1 MKKVVVPGVFLAA
14 LSSPL
19 FMEEVQAASNT
30 KYVEV
35 NAGSVLNVRGG
46 PSVSTSIVTTL
57 KAGAKVNVLSET
69 NGWSKVDAN
78 GKVGYVSSSF
88 LISKQES
95 TIKYVS
101 IDPSSTLNVRESA
114 STKGN
119 VVTKLKNGTKVEVV
133 SESNGWSEVKV
144 NGIKGYVASEYIKAV
159 PTEEKKTTE
168 VANEQ
173 KKVTKYVNVTA
184 GSSLNLR
191 NSPSNSASIIVKLAK
206 DVPVTVYSE
215 TNGWAKVEVY
225 GKQGYVAT
233 QYLAEKKSSVST
245 EQAKETNT
253 STNKETTTKYVNVD
267 KNSSLNVR
275 KDANTTSSIV
285 TKLSRG
291 TAVSVLS
298 SANGWD
304 KVTVSGKTGYV
315 SNSYLSDKK
324 ITDNTTN
331 NNPGTEKDSGKSTT
345 DKATTQ
351 ISKKVNVQSGS
362 NLNVRSTASTSGTI
376 KGKLAA
382 GTVVTVLSE
391 KNGWSQIK
399 TNNLE
404 GYVSSEYLTS
414 VSTPTTPEKETGQKD
429 EEKQP
434 EKTPTV
440 EKKVNVQSG
449 SNLNVRSTASTS
461 GTIKGKLT
469 AGTVVTVLS
478 EKNGW
483 SQIKTNNLEGYVSSE
498 YLTSVSTPT
507 TPEKETGQKDEE
519 KQPEKTPTVEKK
531 VNVQSGSNL
540 NVRSTASTSG
550 TIKGKLAAGTIVTVL
565 SEKNGWSQI
574 KTNNIEGYV
583 SSEYLT
589 SISTSAPDTP
599 EKETDKNDGEQPEET
614 PTLVE
619 KIVNVQPGSSLNL
632 RSTPSTSGTI
642 LSKLSAGTVVI
653 VQSEENGWSKIKV
666 NNLEGY
672 VSTEFLSTKGNG
684 TSNATINK
692 NYVNY
697 SLTLDEMTNI
707 QLSVNPQTDK
717 KYDTYIREDAIA
729 FKTAD
734 STKGTV
740 LGNGWRLRGGAGTDY
755 SVVST
760 LTSGQVLTIVSK
772 VKGTDGYYWYKVNYS
787 QSWVSASKED
797 TAYYLNPDNFLNSET
812 QSLQFLKLSAKAN
825 VDDKEVDSKILA
837 GKGILAGKASS
848 FVTAANAYGINEIYL
863 ISHALL
869 ETGNG
874 TSTLANGVVVNGKT
888 VYNMYGIGA
897 YDGSAV
903 SSGAQYAYNAGWFT
917 PEAAIIGGAKFIA
930 QGYVNA
936 GQDTLYKM
944 RWNPD
949 AAEKTGKATHQYA
962 SDIGWATKQ
971 VNQIY
976 NLYSLLS
983 SYTLNYEIP
992 TYQISS
998 K

>member
-1 MKKVVVPGVFLAA
+1 MKKVVVPGIFLAA

-19 FMEEVQAASNT
+19 FMEEAHAASVT

-35 NAGSVLNVRGG
+35 NKGSVLNVRVG
-46 PSVSTSIVTTL
+46 PSISTSVVTTL
-57 KAGAKVNVLSET
+57 KAGEKVNVLSET
-69 NGWSKVDAN
+69 NGWSKVEVD
-78 GKVGYVSSSF
+78 GKIGYVSSSY
-88 LISKQES
+88 LITKQVS
-95 TIKYVS
+95 SVKYVS
-101 IDPSSTLNVRESA
+101 VDPSSTLNVRESA
-114 STKGN
+114 STKAN
-119 VVTKLKNGTKVEVV
+119 VVTKLKNNTKVEVV
-133 SESNGWSEVKV
+133 SESNGWAKIKV
-144 NGIKGYVASEYIKAV
+144 NGINGYVSSQYIKAV
-159 PTEEKKTTE
+159 QTEEKKT
-168 VANEQ
+168 ANSSNKQ
-173 KKVTKYVNVTA
+173 QKVTKYVNVNT

-215 TNGWAKVEVY
+215 SNGWSKVEAY

-233 QYLAEKKSSVST
+233 QYLTEKKGTASP
-245 EQAKETNT
+245 EKKEETKT
-253 STNKETTTKYVNVD
+253 STSEEAAAKYVNVE

-275 KDANTTSSIV
+275 KEASTNSAIL
-285 TKLSRG
+285 TKLLRG
-291 TAVSVLS
+291 TEVKVLS

-315 SNSYLSDKK
+315 SSSYLSVTK
-324 ITDNTTN
+324 ITETTTN
-331 NNPGTEKDSGKSTT
+331 NKGT
-345 DKATTQ
+345 DKNEAKQPEKAPTGKQ
-351 ISKKVNVQSGS
+351 MKVNVQAGS
-362 NLNVRSTASTSGTI
+362 NLNVRSTASTSGSI
-376 KGKLAA
+376 KGKLSA

-399 TNNLE
+399 TSKVA

-414 VSTPTTPEKETGQKD
+414 ISTPDKGTDKNEA
-429 EEKQP
+429 KQP
-434 EKTPTV
+434 EKAPTG
-440 EKKVNVQSG
+440 KQMKVNVQAG

-461 GTIKGKLT
+461 GSIKGKLS
-469 AGTVVTVLS
+469 AGAVVTVLS

-483 SQIKTNNLEGYVSSE
+483 SQIKTS
-498 YLTSVSTPT
+498 
-507 TPEKETGQKDEE
+507 
-519 KQPEKTPTVEKK
+519 K
-531 VNVQSGSNL
+531 V
-540 NVRSTASTSG
+540 A
-550 TIKGKLAAGTIVTVL
+550 
-565 SEKNGWSQI
+565 
-574 KTNNIEGYV
+574 GYV

-589 SISTSAPDTP
+589 SISTPD
-599 EKETDKNDGEQPEET
+599 KETDKNEAKQPEET
-614 PTLVE
+614 PTVTE
-619 KIVNVQPGSSLNL
+619 KIVNVQAGSSLNL
-632 RSTPSTSGTI
+632 RSTPSTSGKI
-642 LSKLSAGTVVI
+642 LSKLQAGTVVI
-653 VQSEENGWSKIKV
+653 VQAEGNGWSKVKV

-672 VSTEFLSTKGNG
+672 VSSEYLSSKGNG
-684 TSNATINK
+684 SANATINK
-692 NYVNY
+692 SYVNY
-697 SLTLDEMTNI
+697 NLTLEEMTNI

-740 LGNGWRLRGGAGTDY
+740 IGNGWRLRGGAGTDY

-760 LTSGQVLTIVSK
+760 LTSGQVLTVTSK
-772 VKGTDGYYWYKVNYS
+772 IKGTDGYYWYKVNYS
-787 QSWVSASKED
+787 QSWVTASKED
-797 TAYYLNPDNFLNSET
+797 TAYYLNPNNFINSDT

-874 TSTLANGVVVNGKT
+874 TSTLANGVQVNGKT

-897 YDGSAV
+897 YDGSAI

-949 AAEKTGKATHQYA
+949 AAEKTGNATHQYA

-971 VNQIY
+971 VGQIY

-992 TYQISS
+992 IY
-998 K
+998 KVNAK

>member
-69 NGWSKVDAN
+69 NGWSKVDVN

-376 KGKLAA
+376 KGKL
-382 GTVVTVLSE
+382 
-391 KNGWSQIK
+391 
-399 TNNLE
+399 
-404 GYVSSEYLTS
+404 
-414 VSTPTTPEKETGQKD
+414 
-429 EEKQP
+429 
-434 EKTPTV
+434 
-440 EKKVNVQSG
+440 
-449 SNLNVRSTASTS
+449 
-461 GTIKGKLT
+461 T

-507 TPEKETGQKDEE
+507 TPEKETDQKDEE

>member
-1 MKKVVVPGVFLAA
+1 MKKVVVPGIFLAA

-19 FMEEVQAASNT
+19 FMDEAHAASVT

-35 NAGSVLNVRGG
+35 NKGSVLNVRVG
-46 PSVSTSIVTTL
+46 PSISTSVVTTL
-57 KAGAKVNVLSET
+57 KAGEKVSVLSET
-69 NGWSKVDAN
+69 NGWSKVDVD
-78 GKVGYVSSSF
+78 GKIGYVSSSY
-88 LISKQES
+88 LTTKQES
-95 TIKYVS
+95 FVKYVS

-114 STKGN
+114 STKAN
-119 VVTKLKNGTKVEVV
+119 IVTKLKNNTKVEVI
-133 SESNGWSEVKV
+133 SESNGWAKIKV
-144 NGIKGYVASEYIKAV
+144 NGINGYVSSQYIKAV
-159 PTEEKKTTE
+159 QSEEKKTT
-168 VANEQ
+168 NSSNKQ
-173 KKVTKYVNVTA
+173 QKVTKYVNVDT

-215 TNGWAKVEVY
+215 SNGWSKVEAY

-233 QYLAEKKSSVST
+233 QYLAEKKGTSST
-245 EQAKETNT
+245 EKKDETKTSASKEATAK
-253 STNKETTTKYVNVD
+253 TTAKYVNVE
-267 KNSSLNVR
+267 KKSSLNVR
-275 KDANTTSSIV
+275 KEASTNSSIL

-291 TAVSVLS
+291 TEVKVLS

-315 SNSYLSDKK
+315 SSSYLSEKK
-324 ITDNTTN
+324 ITEATTN
-331 NNPGTEKDSGKSTT
+331 NNKATEKNSGNTPT
-345 DKATTQ
+345 LV
-351 ISKKVNVQSGS
+351 SKKVNVQAGS
-362 NLNVRSTASTSGTI
+362 NLNVRSTASTSGSI
-376 KGKLAA
+376 KGKLSA

-391 KNGWSQIK
+391 KNGWSKIK
-399 TNNLE
+399 TSKAE

-414 VSTPTTPEKETGQKD
+414 ISTPDKGTDKNEA
-429 EEKQP
+429 KQP
-434 EKTPTV
+434 EKTPTGK
-440 EKKVNVQSG
+440 EMKVNVQAG

-461 GTIKGKLT
+461 GSIKGKLS

-483 SQIKTNNLEGYVSSE
+483 SKIKTS
-498 YLTSVSTPT
+498 
-507 TPEKETGQKDEE
+507 
-519 KQPEKTPTVEKK
+519 K
-531 VNVQSGSNL
+531 V
-540 NVRSTASTSG
+540 
-550 TIKGKLAAGTIVTVL
+550 
-565 SEKNGWSQI
+565 
-574 KTNNIEGYV
+574 EGYV

-589 SISTSAPDTP
+589 SISTPN
-599 EKETDKNDGEQPEET
+599 KGTDKNEAKQPEKT
-614 PTLVE
+614 PTGIE
-619 KIVNVQPGSSLNL
+619 KIVNVQAGSSLNL
-632 RSTPSTSGTI
+632 RSTPSTSGKI
-642 LSKLSAGTVVI
+642 LSKLPAGTVVI
-653 VQSEENGWSKIKV
+653 VQAEGNGWSKVKV

-672 VSTEFLSTKGNG
+672 VSTEYLSTKGNG
-684 TSNATINK
+684 SANATINK

-697 SLTLDEMTNI
+697 NLTLEEMTNI

-740 LGNGWRLRGGAGTDY
+740 IGNGWRLRGGAGTDY

-760 LTSGQVLTIVSK
+760 LTSGQVLTITSK
-772 VKGTDGYYWYKVNYS
+772 IKGTDGYYWYKVNYS
-787 QSWVSASKED
+787 QSWVTASKED
-797 TAYYLNPDNFLNSET
+797 TAYYLNPDNFINSDT

-837 GKGILAGKASS
+837 GKGILAGKASA

-874 TSTLANGVVVNGKT
+874 TSTLANGVKVNGKT

-897 YDGSAV
+897 YDGSAI

-949 AAEKTGKATHQYA
+949 AAEKTGNATHQYA

-971 VNQIY
+971 VGQIY
-976 NLYSLLS
+976 NLYNLLS

-992 TYQISS
+992 TY
-998 K
+998 KVNTK

>member
-1 MKKVVVPGVFLAA
+1 MKKVVVPGIFLAA

-19 FMEEVQAASNT
+19 FMEEAHAASVT

-35 NAGSVLNVRGG
+35 NKGSVLNVRVG
-46 PSVSTSIVTTL
+46 PSISTSVVTTL
-57 KAGAKVNVLSET
+57 KAGEKVNVLSET
-69 NGWSKVDAN
+69 NGWSKVEVD
-78 GKVGYVSSSF
+78 GKIGYVSSSY
-88 LISKQES
+88 LITKQVS
-95 TIKYVS
+95 SVKYVS
-101 IDPSSTLNVRESA
+101 VDPSSTLNVRESA
-114 STKGN
+114 STKAN
-119 VVTKLKNGTKVEVV
+119 VVTKLKNNTKVEVV
-133 SESNGWSEVKV
+133 SESNGWAKIKV
-144 NGIKGYVASEYIKAV
+144 NGINGYVSSQYIKAV
-159 PTEEKKTTE
+159 QSEEKKT
-168 VANEQ
+168 ANSSNKQ
-173 KKVTKYVNVTA
+173 QKVTKYVNVNT

-215 TNGWAKVEVY
+215 SNGWSKVEAY

-233 QYLAEKKSSVST
+233 QYLTEKKGTASP
-245 EQAKETNT
+245 EKKEETKT
-253 STNKETTTKYVNVD
+253 STSEEAAAKYVNVE

-275 KDANTTSSIV
+275 KEASTHSAIL
-285 TKLSRG
+285 TKLLRG
-291 TAVSVLS
+291 TEVKVLS

-315 SNSYLSDKK
+315 SSSYLSVTK
-324 ITDNTTN
+324 ITETTTN
-331 NNPGTEKDSGKSTT
+331 NKGT
-345 DKATTQ
+345 DKNEAKQPEKAPTGKQ
-351 ISKKVNVQSGS
+351 MKVNVQAGS
-362 NLNVRSTASTSGTI
+362 NLNVRSTASTSGSI
-376 KGKLAA
+376 KGKLSA

-399 TNNLE
+399 TSKVA

-414 VSTPTTPEKETGQKD
+414 ISTPDKETDKN
-429 EEKQP
+429 EAKQP
-434 EKTPTV
+434 EETPIG
-440 EKKVNVQSG
+440 KQMKVNVQAG

-461 GTIKGKLT
+461 GSIKGKLS

-483 SQIKTNNLEGYVSSE
+483 SQIKTS
-498 YLTSVSTPT
+498 
-507 TPEKETGQKDEE
+507 
-519 KQPEKTPTVEKK
+519 K
-531 VNVQSGSNL
+531 V
-540 NVRSTASTSG
+540 A
-550 TIKGKLAAGTIVTVL
+550 
-565 SEKNGWSQI
+565 
-574 KTNNIEGYV
+574 GYV

-589 SISTSAPDTP
+589 SISTSD
-599 EKETDKNDGEQPEET
+599 KETDKNEAKQPEET
-614 PTLVE
+614 PTVTE
-619 KIVNVQPGSSLNL
+619 KIVNVQAGSSLNL
-632 RSTPSTSGTI
+632 RSTPSTSGKI
-642 LSKLSAGTVVI
+642 LSKLQAGTVVI
-653 VQSEENGWSKIKV
+653 VQAEGNGWSKVKV

-672 VSTEFLSTKGNG
+672 VSSEYLSSKGNG
-684 TSNATINK
+684 SANATINK
-692 NYVNY
+692 SYVNY
-697 SLTLDEMTNI
+697 NLTLEEMTNI

-740 LGNGWRLRGGAGTDY
+740 IGNGWRLRGGAGTDY

-760 LTSGQVLTIVSK
+760 LTSGQVLTVTSK
-772 VKGTDGYYWYKVNYS
+772 IKGTDGYYWYKVNYS
-787 QSWVSASKED
+787 QSWVTASKED
-797 TAYYLNPDNFLNSET
+797 TAYYLNPNNFINSDT

-874 TSTLANGVVVNGKT
+874 TSTLANGVQVNGKT

-949 AAEKTGKATHQYA
+949 AAEKTGNATHQYA

-971 VNQIY
+971 VGQIY

-992 TYQISS
+992 IY
-998 K
+998 KVNAK

>member
-1 MKKVVVPGVFLAA
+1 MVKKVVVPGIFLAA

-19 FMEEVQAASNT
+19 FMDEAHAASVT

-35 NAGSVLNVRGG
+35 NKGSVLNVRVG
-46 PSVSTSIVTTL
+46 PSISTSVVTTL
-57 KAGAKVNVLSET
+57 KAGEKVSVLSET
-69 NGWSKVDAN
+69 NGWSKVDVD
-78 GKVGYVSSSF
+78 GKIGYVSSSY
-88 LISKQES
+88 LRTKQES
-95 TIKYVS
+95 FVKYVS

-114 STKGN
+114 STKAN
-119 VVTKLKNGTKVEVV
+119 VVTKLKNNTKVEVI
-133 SESNGWSEVKV
+133 SESNGWAKIKV
-144 NGIKGYVASEYIKAV
+144 NGINGYVSSQYIKAV
-159 PTEEKKTTE
+159 QSEEKKTT
-168 VANEQ
+168 NSSNKQ
-173 KKVTKYVNVTA
+173 QKVTKYVNVDT

-215 TNGWAKVEVY
+215 SNGWSKVEAY

-233 QYLAEKKSSVST
+233 QYLAEKKGTSST
-245 EQAKETNT
+245 EKKDETKTSASKEATAK
-253 STNKETTTKYVNVD
+253 TTAKYVNVE
-267 KNSSLNVR
+267 KKSSLNVR
-275 KDANTTSSIV
+275 KEASTNSSIL

-291 TAVSVLS
+291 TEVKVLS

-315 SNSYLSDKK
+315 SSSYLSEKK
-324 ITDNTTN
+324 ITEATTN
-331 NNPGTEKDSGKSTT
+331 NNKATEKNSGNTPT
-345 DKATTQ
+345 LV
-351 ISKKVNVQSGS
+351 SKKVNVQAGS
-362 NLNVRSTASTSGTI
+362 NLNVRSTASTSGSI
-376 KGKLAA
+376 KGKLSA

-391 KNGWSQIK
+391 KNGWSKIK
-399 TNNLE
+399 TSKAE

-414 VSTPTTPEKETGQKD
+414 ISTPDKGTDKNEA
-429 EEKQP
+429 KQP
-434 EKTPTV
+434 EKTPTGK
-440 EKKVNVQSG
+440 EMKVNVQAG

-461 GTIKGKLT
+461 GSIKGKLS

-483 SQIKTNNLEGYVSSE
+483 SKIKTS
-498 YLTSVSTPT
+498 
-507 TPEKETGQKDEE
+507 
-519 KQPEKTPTVEKK
+519 K
-531 VNVQSGSNL
+531 V
-540 NVRSTASTSG
+540 
-550 TIKGKLAAGTIVTVL
+550 
-565 SEKNGWSQI
+565 
-574 KTNNIEGYV
+574 EGYV

-589 SISTSAPDTP
+589 SISTPN
-599 EKETDKNDGEQPEET
+599 KGTDKNEAKQPEKT
-614 PTLVE
+614 PTGIE
-619 KIVNVQPGSSLNL
+619 KIVNVQAGSSLNL
-632 RSTPSTSGTI
+632 RSTPSTSGKI
-642 LSKLSAGTVVI
+642 LSKLPAGTVVI
-653 VQSEENGWSKIKV
+653 VQAEGNGWSKVKV

-672 VSTEFLSTKGNG
+672 VSTEYLSTKGNG
-684 TSNATINK
+684 SANATINK

-697 SLTLDEMTNI
+697 NLTLEEMTNI

-740 LGNGWRLRGGAGTDY
+740 IGNGWRLRGGAGTDY

-760 LTSGQVLTIVSK
+760 LTSGQVLTITSK
-772 VKGTDGYYWYKVNYS
+772 IKGTDGYYWYKVNYS
-787 QSWVSASKED
+787 QSWVTASKED
-797 TAYYLNPDNFLNSET
+797 TAYYLNPDNFINSDT

-837 GKGILAGKASS
+837 GKGILAGKASA

-874 TSTLANGVVVNGKT
+874 TSTLANGVKVNGKT

-897 YDGSAV
+897 YDGSAI

-949 AAEKTGKATHQYA
+949 AAEKTGNATHQYA

-971 VNQIY
+971 VGQIY
-976 NLYSLLS
+976 NLYNLLS

-992 TYQISS
+992 TY
-998 K
+998 KVNTK

>member
-461 GTIKGKLT
+461 GTIKGKL
-469 AGTVVTVLS
+469 
-478 EKNGW
+478 
-483 SQIKTNNLEGYVSSE
+483 
-498 YLTSVSTPT
+498 
-507 TPEKETGQKDEE
+507 
-519 KQPEKTPTVEKK
+519 
-531 VNVQSGSNL
+531 
-540 NVRSTASTSG
+540 
-550 TIKGKLAAGTIVTVL
+550 AAGTIVTVL

-642 LSKLSAGTVVI
+642 LSKLLAGTVVI

>member
-1 MKKVVVPGVFLAA
+1 MVKKVVVPGIFLAA

-19 FMEEVQAASNT
+19 FMDEAHAASVT

-35 NAGSVLNVRGG
+35 NKGSVLNVRVG
-46 PSVSTSIVTTL
+46 PSISTSVVTTL
-57 KAGAKVNVLSET
+57 KAGEKVSVLSET
-69 NGWSKVDAN
+69 NGWSKVDVD
-78 GKVGYVSSSF
+78 GKIGYVSSSY
-88 LISKQES
+88 LTTKQES
-95 TIKYVS
+95 FVKYVS

-114 STKGN
+114 STKAN
-119 VVTKLKNGTKVEVV
+119 VVTKLKNNTKVEVI
-133 SESNGWSEVKV
+133 SESNGWAKIKV
-144 NGIKGYVASEYIKAV
+144 NGINGYVSSQYIKAV
-159 PTEEKKTTE
+159 QSEEKKTT
-168 VANEQ
+168 NSSNKQ
-173 KKVTKYVNVTA
+173 QKVTKYVNVDT

-191 NSPSNSASIIVKLAK
+191 ISPSNSASIIVKLAK

-215 TNGWAKVEVY
+215 SNGWSKVEAY

-233 QYLAEKKSSVST
+233 QYLAEKKGTSST
-245 EQAKETNT
+245 EKKDETKT
-253 STNKETTTKYVNVD
+253 SANKEATAKTTAKYVNVE
-267 KNSSLNVR
+267 KKSSLNVR
-275 KDANTTSSIV
+275 KEASTNSSIL

-291 TAVSVLS
+291 TEVKVLS

-315 SNSYLSDKK
+315 SSSYLSEKK
-324 ITDNTTN
+324 ITEATTN
-331 NNPGTEKDSGKSTT
+331 NNKATEKNSGNTPT
-345 DKATTQ
+345 LV
-351 ISKKVNVQSGS
+351 SKKVNVQAGS
-362 NLNVRSTASTSGTI
+362 NLNVRSTASTSGSI
-376 KGKLAA
+376 KGKLSA

-399 TNNLE
+399 TSKVE

-414 VSTPTTPEKETGQKD
+414 ISTPDKGTDKNEA
-429 EEKQP
+429 KQP
-434 EKTPTV
+434 EKAPTGK
-440 EKKVNVQSG
+440 EMKVNVQAG

-461 GTIKGKLT
+461 GSIKGKLS

-483 SQIKTNNLEGYVSSE
+483 SKIKTS
-498 YLTSVSTPT
+498 
-507 TPEKETGQKDEE
+507 
-519 KQPEKTPTVEKK
+519 K
-531 VNVQSGSNL
+531 V
-540 NVRSTASTSG
+540 
-550 TIKGKLAAGTIVTVL
+550 
-565 SEKNGWSQI
+565 
-574 KTNNIEGYV
+574 EGYV

-589 SISTSAPDTP
+589 SISTPD
-599 EKETDKNDGEQPEET
+599 KGTDKNEAKQPEKT
-614 PTLVE
+614 PTGIE
-619 KIVNVQPGSSLNL
+619 KIVNVQAGSSLNL
-632 RSTPSTSGTI
+632 RSTPSTSGKI
-642 LSKLSAGTVVI
+642 LSKLPAGTVVI
-653 VQSEENGWSKIKV
+653 VQAEGNGWSKVKV

-672 VSTEFLSTKGNG
+672 VSTEYLSTKGNG
-684 TSNATINK
+684 SANATINK

-697 SLTLDEMTNI
+697 NLTLEEMTNI

-740 LGNGWRLRGGAGTDY
+740 IGNGWRLRGGAGTDY

-760 LTSGQVLTIVSK
+760 LTSGQVLTITSK
-772 VKGTDGYYWYKVNYS
+772 IKGTDGYYWYKVNYS
-787 QSWVSASKED
+787 QSWVTASKED
-797 TAYYLNPDNFLNSET
+797 TAYYLNPDNFINSDT

-837 GKGILAGKASS
+837 GKGILAGKASA

-874 TSTLANGVVVNGKT
+874 TSTLANGVKVNGKT

-897 YDGSAV
+897 YDGSAI

-949 AAEKTGKATHQYA
+949 AAEKTGNATHQYA

-971 VNQIY
+971 VGQIY
-976 NLYSLLS
+976 NLYNLLS

-992 TYQISS
+992 TY
-998 K
+998 KVNTK